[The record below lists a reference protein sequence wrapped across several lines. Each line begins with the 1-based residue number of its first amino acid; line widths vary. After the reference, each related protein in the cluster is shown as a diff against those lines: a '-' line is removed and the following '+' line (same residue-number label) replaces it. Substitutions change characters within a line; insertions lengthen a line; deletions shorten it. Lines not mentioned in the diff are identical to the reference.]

1 MIPFVELDLPPGRA
15 VEWTL
20 RPSAKVDTSASVIE
34 TTKRPSFSQ
43 ELYYHL
49 IEWHSRLHDGGL
61 AGWIGTTFESA
72 GKVDLDALR
81 ATFRYLLARHE
92 TLRTEFRM
100 NPDPDESHGLF
111 GLLQCDV
118 MRPEAVA
125 LDQTELGEFDDVKVL
140 HDAIIERVD
149 NTIDTNKGPVLL
161 MGAGVGKEKTVA
173 YIICDHI
180 VTDGFSCAIKA
191 HELGTIYEAIIA
203 GKEPQLP
210 ETGSYLEF
218 GKQEYATSERVEA
231 DDPRIQL
238 WRGFVERNGHV
249 FTEFPVDLHTKKG
262 SWHPA
267 TCSVVRK
274 LDPDEAGAFEQICR
288 AEGASVM
295 SGLLA
300 VNGIALH

>member
-49 IEWHSRLHDGGL
+49 IEWQSRLHEGRL
-61 AGWIGTTFESA
+61 AVWIGTTFEIA

-92 TLRTEFRM
+92 TLRSEFRM

-149 NTIDTNKGPVLL
+149 NIIDTNKGP
-161 MGAGVGKEKTVA
+161 
-173 YIICDHI
+173 
-180 VTDGFSCAIKA
+180 
-191 HELGTIYEAIIA
+191 ELGTIYEAIIA

-231 DDPRIQL
+231 DDPRIQ
-238 WRGFVERNGHV
+238 
-249 FTEFPVDLHTKKG
+249 
-262 SWHPA
+262 
-267 TCSVVRK
+267 
-274 LDPDEAGAFEQICR
+274 
-288 AEGASVM
+288 
-295 SGLLA
+295 
-300 VNGIALH
+300 